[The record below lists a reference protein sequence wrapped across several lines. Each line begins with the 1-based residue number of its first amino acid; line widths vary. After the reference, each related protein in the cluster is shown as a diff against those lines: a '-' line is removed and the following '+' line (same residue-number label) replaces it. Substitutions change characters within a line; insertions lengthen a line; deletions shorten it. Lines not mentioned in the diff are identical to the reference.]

1 MGLRELLIEAAKIAS
16 GVHKKVLENG
26 VLDIQYKSAN
36 KNDAVTI
43 ADKESEKALRAF
55 YVQHLP
61 DHNIFGEEQGAA
73 YNGNGKIIVLDPL
86 DGTTCFS
93 KSTKEKVYPGFGV
106 INGIYEDG
114 RNIASVVYNTMRDV
128 MYVASEHGFEKFGE
142 EKPQQNVI
150 FISGS
155 SSMPIHPDFNS
166 DVERLLQEAFP
177 DNPVVVLKSG
187 QFAIQDCLN
196 HSRPCDKVW
205 AAYFHAGLAWHDISH
220 LPLFGEL
227 TGTKITDHNG
237 VPMGNFDPWKELR
250 KYQVGTHT
258 SLYSHPTLV
267 AQPQYHEEMLRIFER
282 FKTELDKKQNPVL

>member
-1 MGLRELLIEAAKIAS
+1 MGLRELLIEASKIAGS
-16 GVHKKVLENG
+16 VHKRVLESGDMN
-26 VLDIQYKSAN
+26 VQYKSAGSV
-36 KNDAVTI
+36 DAVTI
-43 ADKESEKALRAF
+43 ADKEAEKLLRAF
-55 YVQHLP
+55 YGQHLP
-61 DHNIFGEEQGAA
+61 DYNIFGEEEGAA

-86 DGTTCFS
+86 DGTTNFS

-114 RNIASVVYNTMRDV
+114 KNIAGVVYNTMRDV
-128 MYVASEHGFEKFGE
+128 MYVASERGFERFGE
-142 EKPQQNVI
+142 EQPFRDVI
-150 FISGS
+150 FVSGS
-155 SSMPIHPDFNS
+155 SSTPIHPDFNS
-166 DVERLLQEAFP
+166 DVERLLKETFP
-177 DNPVVVLKSG
+177 DNPIVVLKSG
-187 QFAIQDCLN
+187 QFALQDCLN

-237 VPMGNFDPWKELR
+237 VPMGNFDPWKELK

-267 AQPQYHEEMLRIFER
+267 AQPQYHDKMLRILER
-282 FKTELDKKQNPVL
+282 FKDSLDKKQNPVL